1 MDKPTNLLVASVRRN
16 DDLIIIDMDGDIDS
30 FADEAL
36 ENAYSAAE
44 AAGDGAILLNFS
56 NVGYINSTG
65 IALIVGMLARA
76 RKSHRK
82 LMTAGLTPH
91 YEEIFNITRL
101 SDFMDMYPDEESA
114 RNEIAAA

>member
-1 MDKPTNLLVASVRRN
+1 MDKPTNLLTASVRRN
-16 DDLIIIDMDGDIDS
+16 GELIIIDMNGDIDG
-30 FADEAL
+30 FADEVL

-44 AAGDGAILLNFS
+44 TAGDGAILLNFAG
-56 NVGYINSTG
+56 VGYINSTG

-76 RKSHRK
+76 RKAHRK

-114 RNEIAAA
+114 QKEAAAA